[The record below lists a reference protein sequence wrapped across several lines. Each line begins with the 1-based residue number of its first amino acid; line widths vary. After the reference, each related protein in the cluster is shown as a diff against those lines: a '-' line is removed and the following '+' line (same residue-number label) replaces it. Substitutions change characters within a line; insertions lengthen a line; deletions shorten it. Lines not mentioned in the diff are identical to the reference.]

1 MLEYQWNGLA
11 NLFADLIGKY
21 AGDLEINNL
30 PDPIPITSENENER
44 REENNTK
51 LSLKE
56 EFKWYTVREINVQT
70 IFKSEVLLWKKKK

>member
-1 MLEYQWNGLA
+1 MLEYQWSGLA

-21 AGDLEINNL
+21 AGDLDINNL

-56 EFKWYTVREINVQT
+56 EFK
-70 IFKSEVLLWKKKK
+70 